1 MLVFFLDRS
10 LATPV
15 PTSIDRQTLASI
27 YLSLDLFFF
36 LAEHLQTLATTL
48 PALESCSGDGG
59 LRTRS
64 GGAAAA

>member
-1 MLVFFLDRS
+1 M
-10 LATPV
+10 A
-15 PTSIDRQTLASI
+15 TSIDRQTLASI